1 MHARE
6 ILRNII
12 GKQKYKTLETGKIL
26 YQITEMCVLKS
37 NRCKNSHVVY
47 NKGIKTP
54 KSTMEAIA
62 SEHTKNLG
70 KNPFKPFTD
79 NSVLHA

>member
-1 MHARE
+1 
-6 ILRNII
+6 
-12 GKQKYKTLETGKIL
+12 
-26 YQITEMCVLKS
+26 MCVLKS

-54 KSTMEAIA
+54 KSTMKAIA

-70 KNPFKPFTD
+70 KNLFKPFTD
-79 NSVLHA
+79 NRGLHAYFDGHDCCWEIANAVQLALG

>member
-1 MHARE
+1 
-6 ILRNII
+6 
-12 GKQKYKTLETGKIL
+12 
-26 YQITEMCVLKS
+26 MCVLKS

-79 NSVLHA
+79 N